1 MKQLIKEDNYKYIN
15 IAHEIHK
22 DILDKKDTDNN
33 KILSERKLMIKYN
46 ASRVTIRKALKLLE
60 NDDIIYRQ
68 HGKGTFINE
77 EKIIQ
82 PIDKSISFSKLA
94 EEHGFIANTKL
105 VESKI
110 KLASKSD
117 IETLDISKE
126 DSRTV
131 IYIARKRYLNNSLT
145 SFEVSHFRSEFAF
158 LLDVNLEN
166 KSIYKVI
173 EENGYELKIK
183 TRSIE
188 IIEANKNIAHQLQ
201 LTIGTPIILVSGTV
215 VDQNDNITNLVKE
228 YLLASKFKFSF

>member
-1 MKQLIKEDNYKYIN
+1 
-15 IAHEIHK
+15 
-22 DILDKKDTDNN
+22 
-33 KILSERKLMIKYN
+33 MIKYN

-183 TRSIE
+183 TRTIE